1 MLIKNATLATMVNSG
16 EYGLIENG
24 AISVL
29 DDRVQWVGSS
39 NDIPS
44 GLGKNDTSSD
54 NIFDCGG
61 KLITPGLI
69 DCHTH
74 LVYAGNRAREFEQR
88 LQGASYEEI
97 ARSGGGILSTVNHT
111 RAAALDDLVAQS
123 LPRLNRM
130 LQEGVTTVEIK
141 SGYGLDTDNEIKIL
155 RAADTLAALTGIGVQ
170 KTFLGAHALPPEYTG
185 RKDEYISLVCRKMLP
200 AAYSEGLVDAVDAF
214 AENIAFSA
222 EQVAQVFDVAI
233 TLNLPFKIHAEQLSH
248 SGSARMAA
256 EKGALSVD
264 HIEYLQADEVSSI
277 ARSGTV
283 AVLLPGAFYFL
294 KEKKLP
300 PIDALRECQVP
311 IAIATD
317 CNPGSSPVT
326 SLLLTMNMAC
336 TFFSLTP
343 AEALS
348 GVTLNAAK
356 ALGLQDDIGSLE
368 EGKKAD
374 LVIWDTSDPAEL
386 SYNIGL
392 NLCENVMKNGIWRTA
407 TK

>member
-1 MLIKNATLATMVNSG
+1 MLITNATLATMVNSG
-16 EYGLIENG
+16 EYGMIENG
-24 AISVL
+24 AISVQ

-39 NDIPS
+39 DNVPREF
-44 GLGKNDTSSD
+44 GGKDTSRD
-54 NIFDCGG
+54 KIFDCGG
-61 KLITPGLI
+61 KLVTPGLV

-88 LQGASYEEI
+88 LQGVSYEEI
-97 ARSGGGILSTVNHT
+97 ARSGGGILSTVSHT
-111 RAAALDDLVAQS
+111 RAATLDELVTQS

-141 SGYGLDTDNEIKIL
+141 SGYGLDTDNEIKML
-155 RAADTLAALTGIGVQ
+155 RAADKLSAITGIGIQ
-170 KTFLGAHALPPEYTG
+170 KTFLGAHALPPEFADS
-185 RKDEYISLVCRKMLP
+185 KDEYISLVCREMLP
-200 AAYSEGLVDAVDAF
+200 AAFSESLVDAVDAF
-214 AENIAFSA
+214 AENIAFSV
-222 EQVAQVFDVAI
+222 EQVARVFDVAI
-233 TLNLPFKIHAEQLSH
+233 DLNLPVKIHAEQLSH
-248 SGSARMAA
+248 TGGARMAA
-256 EKGALSVD
+256 SRGAISVD
-264 HIEYLQADEVSSI
+264 HIEYLQADEVPGI
-277 ARSGTV
+277 ANSGTV

-294 KEKKLP
+294 KERKLP
-300 PIDALRECQVP
+300 PIHTLKECRVP

-368 EGKKAD
+368 AGKKAD
-374 LVIWDTSDPAEL
+374 LVIWDTRDPAEL

-392 NLCENVMKNGIWRTA
+392 NLCENVMKNGIWRTPA
-407 TK
+407 K